1 MNDSVAGTPCMPC
14 PLTVIR
20 LCGYI
25 FYMKK
30 IAHLF
35 KALSDETRLRILSLL
50 GAGELCVCDLME
62 ILALPQSTVSRHL
75 AYLRNADLVEDRR
88 QGVWMY
94 YRLAGEESTLHH
106 DLLALLQV
114 RLANIPQAAADQAA
128 LRSHLAKKDRAA
140 CDLSRF
146 F

>member
-1 MNDSVAGTPCMPC
+1 
-14 PLTVIR
+14 
-20 LCGYI
+20 
-25 FYMKK
+25 MKK

-50 GAGELCVCDLME
+50 GEGELCVCDLME

-94 YRLAGEESTLHH
+94 YRLAGEESPLHR
-106 DLLALLQV
+106 DLLDLLQG
-114 RLANIPQAAADQAA
+114 RLAAIPQAAADQAA
-128 LRSHLAKKDRAA
+128 LHNHLAKKERASCA
-140 CDLSRF
+140 
-146 F
+146 